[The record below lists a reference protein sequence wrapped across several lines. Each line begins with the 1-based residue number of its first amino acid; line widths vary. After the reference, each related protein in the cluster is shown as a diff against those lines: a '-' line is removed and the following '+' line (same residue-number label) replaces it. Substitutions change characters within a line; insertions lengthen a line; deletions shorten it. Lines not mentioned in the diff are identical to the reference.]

1 MSSSKLALAVTLSG
15 LALLG
20 LSVLP
25 SFAQEPPRQP
35 STKVAPQQPV
45 RSPLAISCPN
55 GDHYKLTTGT
65 TEGLCKIYVE
75 RGRVIGG
82 LCTDGTNSALQSC
95 STGCKEITGSG
106 GCEKQDP
113 SAADDATSGGI

>member
-1 MSSSKLALAVTLSG
+1 MSSSKLALAVTLAG
-15 LALLG
+15 LALFG
-20 LSVLP
+20 LSVQSP
-25 SFAQEPPRQP
+25 FAQELPRQP
-35 STKVAPQQPV
+35 SKTIAPQQPV
-45 RSPLAISCPN
+45 RPPLAITCPN

-65 TEGLCKIYVE
+65 TEGLCKVYVE

-106 GCEKQDP
+106 SCEKQDP
-113 SAADDATSGGI
+113 SAAADVTSGGM